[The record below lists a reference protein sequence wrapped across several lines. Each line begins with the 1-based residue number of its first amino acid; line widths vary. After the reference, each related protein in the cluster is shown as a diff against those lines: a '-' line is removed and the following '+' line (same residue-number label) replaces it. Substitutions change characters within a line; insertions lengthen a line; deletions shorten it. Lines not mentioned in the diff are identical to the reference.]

1 MVIRTLINK
10 STTIKKDYTE
20 NYGLNPICMLSY
32 GTDVS
37 RALIHFDVKKL
48 REMYNNKYFL
58 DLSKLTHKLILKNC
72 GSIVSKKYLD
82 SLPNSDIN
90 GFKERA
96 ASFTVLAIKVN
107 KNWDMGVGFD
117 NHDDIWAVGDS
128 SLSKDGATWTNATTE
143 ETWDENGIYDIDY
156 IDSQYENFLL
166 NGVMQNNIVVGVQKF
181 DAGNEDFEIDIT
193 DYVNQLLSTNE
204 ENHGL
209 CLMFTP
215 QLEDTVRDVCQY
227 VGFFNE
233 KTNTVF
239 TPILETRYDSNINDS
254 RYNFYLNKKNKLYLY
269 SIINDKLENL
279 DELPICQIDGVKY
292 EVKQETKG
300 VYYIDI
306 KLSNKEYKP
315 NQIIYDI
322 WSNLK
327 YDGDLLDD
335 VEMEFVTHSQNN
347 FFKLSDTITTPKQL
361 NPLLIGINNNEKIT
375 LGEIR
380 LNKLFFKVPY
390 THNDYLLNDS
400 AEYRLYIKDG
410 DREFTVINWDKVMSM
425 SKFGLFTI
433 DTSTLVPAEYHLDIR
448 VNFGEEIRCFKNLTT
463 FTIVSDIT
471 KQKI

>member
-1 MVIRTLINK
+1 M
-10 STTIKKDYTE
+10 
-20 NYGLNPICMLSY
+20 PQP
-32 GTDVS
+32 
-37 RALIHFDVKKL
+37 
-48 REMYNNKYFL
+48 
-58 DLSKLTHKLILKNC
+58 
-72 GSIVSKKYLD
+72 
-82 SLPNSDIN
+82 LP
-90 GFKERA
+90 
-96 ASFTVLAIKVN
+96 
-107 KNWDMGVGFD
+107 
-117 NHDDIWAVGDS
+117 
-128 SLSKDGATWTNATTE
+128 TTE

-181 DAGNEDFEIDIT
+181 DVGNEDFEIDIT

-239 TPILETRYDSNINDS
+239 TPILETRYDSNVNDS